1 MMLPAQKRA
10 ASLIVLPSISSF
22 VCFGYNHETAS
33 VASREKVAF
42 TEARLPDA
50 LAQLQ
55 ALDGVAEAAILS
67 TCNRMELYLVAA
79 EESSTGHVIDRAGQ
93 WLQDHF
99 ELKQEDLE
107 AFYHREAEDTARHLF
122 AVASG
127 LNSMVLGEPQI
138 FGQLKSAF
146 AVAEEAGS
154 VGSRLQRLFP
164 EAFRIAKKVR
174 TDTAI
179 GENPVSVAYA
189 SVDLAGHIFSNLSK
203 RTALLLGAGE
213 TIELVAR
220 HLCDA
225 GLGNLIIANR
235 TLARAESLAQQFD
248 ATAVLLADVP
258 ERLPEADIVISS
270 TASQLPILGKGAV
283 ERALRQRHYRP
294 MLLIDLAV
302 PRDIEPE
309 VSELSDIY
317 LYSVDDLKDVI
328 AENLRLRA
336 SEANKA
342 DGIINEG
349 VIGVE
354 EDFRGRQSA
363 DVVRTFRESAL
374 AIQEVE
380 LAKAIRSVERGESAE
395 EVIRRLARDLTN
407 KLIHAPTAGLRQ
419 IAREGDDGQVTRA
432 KALLGLGENE
442 SSEDENPTLQ

>member
-1 MMLPAQKRA
+1 MFKE
-10 ASLIVLPSISSF
+10 LIAVGI
-22 VCFGYNHETAS
+22 NHDSATLDI
-33 VASREKVAF
+33 RERVAF
-42 TEARLPDA
+42 APENIATALGSA
-50 LAQLQ
+50 LAS
-55 ALDGVAEAAILS
+55 APITEVVILS
-67 TCNRMELYLVAA
+67 TCNRTEIYGVIPTSGDPLHASEALVSWVTDHHGLPTEALSTFTYRHHGKQALTHLVRVAA
-79 EESSTGHVIDRAGQ
+79 
-93 WLQDHF
+93 
-99 ELKQEDLE
+99 
-107 AFYHREAEDTARHLF
+107 
-122 AVASG
+122 G

-146 AVAEEAGS
+146 AVAEEAGA

-349 VIGVE
+349 VVGVE

>member
-1 MMLPAQKRA
+1 VFQE
-10 ASLIVLPSISSF
+10 LIAVGI
-22 VCFGYNHETAS
+22 NHDSATLEI
-33 VASREKVAF
+33 RERVAF
-42 TEARLPDA
+42 APENIGTALGSA
-50 LAQLQ
+50 LAT
-55 ALDGVAEAAILS
+55 APITEVVILS
-67 TCNRMELYLVAA
+67 TCNRTEIYGVIPTSGDPLSASDALVSWVTQHHGLPAEALSTCIYKHHGRQALTHLVRVAA
-79 EESSTGHVIDRAGQ
+79 
-93 WLQDHF
+93 
-99 ELKQEDLE
+99 
-107 AFYHREAEDTARHLF
+107 
-122 AVASG
+122 G

-146 AVAEEAGS
+146 AVAEEAGA
-154 VGSRLQRLFP
+154 VGSRLQQLFP

-248 ATAVLLADVP
+248 ANAVLLADVP

-342 DGIINEG
+342 DGIIKAG
-349 VIGVE
+349 VEGVE

-380 LAKAIRSVERGESAE
+380 LAKAIKSVERGESPE
-395 EVIRRLARDLTN
+395 EVVRRLARDLTN

-432 KALLGLGENE
+432 KALLGLGESL

>member
-1 MMLPAQKRA
+1 MFQE
-10 ASLIVLPSISSF
+10 LIAI
-22 VCFGYNHETAS
+22 GINHDSATLDI
-33 VASREKVAF
+33 RERVAF
-42 TEARLPDA
+42 APESIATALGSA
-50 LAQLQ
+50 LAT
-55 ALDGVAEAAILS
+55 APITEVVILS
-67 TCNRMELYLVAA
+67 TCNRTEIYGVVPTSGDPLSASEALVSWVTEHHGLPSEALSTCTYRHHGKQALTHLVRVAA
-79 EESSTGHVIDRAGQ
+79 
-93 WLQDHF
+93 
-99 ELKQEDLE
+99 
-107 AFYHREAEDTARHLF
+107 
-122 AVASG
+122 G

-146 AVAEEAGS
+146 AVAEEAGA

-213 TIELVAR
+213 TI
-220 HLCDA
+220 
-225 GLGNLIIANR
+225 ANR

-248 ATAVLLADVP
+248 ASAVMLADVP
-258 ERLPEADIVISS
+258 DRLPEADIVISS

-342 DGIINEG
+342 DGIINAG
-349 VIGVE
+349 VVGVE

-380 LAKAIRSVERGESAE
+380 LSKAIKSVERGETPE
-395 EVIRRLARDLTN
+395 DVIRRLARDLTN

-432 KALLGLGENE
+432 KALLGLNE
-442 SSEDENPTLQ
+442 SASSEDENPTLQ

>member
-1 MMLPAQKRA
+1 MFQE
-10 ASLIVLPSISSF
+10 LIAVGI
-22 VCFGYNHETAS
+22 NHDSATLEI
-33 VASREKVAF
+33 RERVAF
-42 TEARLPDA
+42 APENIGTALGSA
-50 LAQLQ
+50 LAT
-55 ALDGVAEAAILS
+55 APITEVVILS
-67 TCNRMELYLVAA
+67 TCNRTEIYGVIPTSGDPLSASDALVSWVTQHHGLPAEALSTCIYKHHGRQALTHLVRVAA
-79 EESSTGHVIDRAGQ
+79 
-93 WLQDHF
+93 
-99 ELKQEDLE
+99 
-107 AFYHREAEDTARHLF
+107 
-122 AVASG
+122 G

-146 AVAEEAGS
+146 AVAEEAGA
-154 VGSRLQRLFP
+154 VGSRLQQLFP

-248 ATAVLLADVP
+248 ANAVLLADVP

-342 DGIINEG
+342 DGIIKAG
-349 VIGVE
+349 VEGVE

-380 LAKAIRSVERGESAE
+380 LAKAIKSVERGESPE
-395 EVIRRLARDLTN
+395 EVVRRLARDLTN

-432 KALLGLGENE
+432 KALLGLGESL

>member
-1 MMLPAQKRA
+1 VFQE
-10 ASLIVLPSISSF
+10 LIAI
-22 VCFGYNHETAS
+22 GINHDSATLDI
-33 VASREKVAF
+33 RERVAF
-42 TEARLPDA
+42 APESIAMALGSA
-50 LAQLQ
+50 LAT
-55 ALDGVAEAAILS
+55 APITEVVILS
-67 TCNRMELYLVAA
+67 TCNRTEIYGVVPTSGDPLSASEALVSWVTEHHGLPSEALSTCTYRHHGKQALTHLVRVAA
-79 EESSTGHVIDRAGQ
+79 
-93 WLQDHF
+93 
-99 ELKQEDLE
+99 
-107 AFYHREAEDTARHLF
+107 
-122 AVASG
+122 G

-146 AVAEEAGS
+146 AVAEEAGA

-248 ATAVLLADVP
+248 ASAVMLADVP
-258 ERLPEADIVISS
+258 DRLPEADIVISS

-342 DGIINEG
+342 DGIINAG
-349 VIGVE
+349 VVGVE

-380 LAKAIRSVERGESAE
+380 LSKAIKSVERGETPE
-395 EVIRRLARDLTN
+395 DVIRRLARDLTN

-432 KALLGLGENE
+432 KALLGLNE
-442 SSEDENPTLQ
+442 SASSEDENPTLQ

>member
-1 MMLPAQKRA
+1 VFQE
-10 ASLIVLPSISSF
+10 LIAVGI
-22 VCFGYNHETAS
+22 NHDSATLEI
-33 VASREKVAF
+33 RERVAF
-42 TEARLPDA
+42 APENIGTALGSA
-50 LAQLQ
+50 LAT
-55 ALDGVAEAAILS
+55 APITEVVILS
-67 TCNRMELYLVAA
+67 TCNRTEIYGVIPTSGDPLSASDALVSWVTQHHGLPAEALSTCIYKHNGRQALTHLVRVAA
-79 EESSTGHVIDRAGQ
+79 
-93 WLQDHF
+93 
-99 ELKQEDLE
+99 
-107 AFYHREAEDTARHLF
+107 
-122 AVASG
+122 G

-146 AVAEEAGS
+146 AVAEEAGA
-154 VGSRLQRLFP
+154 VGSRLQQLFP

-248 ATAVLLADVP
+248 ANAVLLADVP

-342 DGIINEG
+342 DGIIKAG
-349 VIGVE
+349 VEGVE

-380 LAKAIRSVERGESAE
+380 LAKAIKSVERGESPE
-395 EVIRRLARDLTN
+395 EVVRRLARDLTN

-432 KALLGLGENE
+432 KALLGLGESL

>member
-1 MMLPAQKRA
+1 MA
-10 ASLIVLPSISSF
+10 LILI
-22 VCFGYNHETAS
+22 GINHTTATI
-33 VASREKVAF
+33 ALREKVAF
-42 TEARLPDA
+42 PPGVVERA
-50 LAQLQ
+50 LAELCQIESIN
-55 ALDGVAEAAILS
+55 EAVIVS
-67 TCNRMELYLVAA
+67 TCNRTELYLGC
-79 EESSTGHVIDRAGQ
+79 ESDQRQSEKVID
-93 WLQDHF
+93 WLARFHGLERQELDTSSYAF
-99 ELKQEDLE
+99 ED
-107 AFYHREAEDTARHLF
+107 AEVVRHLMK
-122 AVASG
+122 VSCG
-127 LNSMVLGEPQI
+127 LDSMVLGEPQI

-146 AVAEEAGS
+146 AVAEEAGA

-248 ATAVLLADVP
+248 ASAVMLADVP
-258 ERLPEADIVISS
+258 DRLPEADIVISS

-342 DGIINEG
+342 DGIINAG
-349 VIGVE
+349 VVGVE

-380 LAKAIRSVERGESAE
+380 LSKAIKSVERGETPE
-395 EVIRRLARDLTN
+395 DVIRRLARDLTN

-432 KALLGLGENE
+432 KALLGLNE
-442 SSEDENPTLQ
+442 SASSEDENPTLQ

>member
-1 MMLPAQKRA
+1 M
-10 ASLIVLPSISSF
+10 
-22 VCFGYNHETAS
+22 
-33 VASREKVAF
+33 
-42 TEARLPDA
+42 
-50 LAQLQ
+50 
-55 ALDGVAEAAILS
+55 
-67 TCNRMELYLVAA
+67 
-79 EESSTGHVIDRAGQ
+79 
-93 WLQDHF
+93 
-99 ELKQEDLE
+99 
-107 AFYHREAEDTARHLF
+107 
-122 AVASG
+122 
-127 LNSMVLGEPQI
+127 
-138 FGQLKSAF
+138 
-146 AVAEEAGS
+146 
-154 VGSRLQRLFP
+154 
-164 EAFRIAKKVR
+164 
-174 TDTAI
+174 
-179 GENPVSVAYA
+179 
-189 SVDLAGHIFSNLSK
+189 AGHIFSNLSK
-203 RTALLLGAGE
+203 RTALLLWAGE

-248 ATAVLLADVP
+248 ASAVMLADVP
-258 ERLPEADIVISS
+258 DRLPEADIVISS

-342 DGIINEG
+342 DGIINAG
-349 VIGVE
+349 VVGVE

-374 AIQEVE
+374 AIQDVE
-380 LAKAIRSVERGESAE
+380 LSKAIKSVERGETPE
-395 EVIRRLARDLTN
+395 DVIRRLARDLTN

-432 KALLGLGENE
+432 KALLGLNE
-442 SSEDENPTLQ
+442 SASSEDENPTLQ